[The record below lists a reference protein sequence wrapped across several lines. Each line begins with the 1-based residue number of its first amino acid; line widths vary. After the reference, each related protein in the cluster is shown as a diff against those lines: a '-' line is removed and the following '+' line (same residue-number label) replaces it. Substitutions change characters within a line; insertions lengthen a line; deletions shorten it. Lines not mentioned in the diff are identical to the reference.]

1 MAKLTLKKTKEPW
14 MSAEQMLCLYN
25 EAKNKPRQL
34 KILAEL
40 NEVSVGVICQTIGV
54 KFEPRLKV
62 TAGMKRHGWTM
73 EQVREVYRLRCFGWV
88 CREIGEVVGHSTDA
102 VHNLCKAQI
111 DSQIVPLDGEP
122 PGFDMSYGRRIQSET
137 QIDTVCRMYN
147 EGKTYR
153 EIAEAL
159 GYSYNQVYN
168 TVSRHVYGLRE
179 RVAPRAVAKKE
190 AASGGQTP

>member
-1 MAKLTLKKTKEPW
+1 MARETKEPW
-14 MSAEQMLCLYN
+14 MSQHQMLSMYN
-25 EAKNKPRQL
+25 EAKDKDEQL

-40 NEVSVGVICQTIGV
+40 NEVSVGIICRAIGV
-54 KFEPRLKV
+54 EFEPVLKV
-62 TAGMKRHGWTM
+62 TRGMKRHGWTA
-73 EQVREVYRLRCFGWV
+73 EQVREAYRLRCFGWT
-88 CREIGEVVGHSTDA
+88 CREIGTAVGHSTDA

-137 QIDTVCRMYN
+137 QIETICRMHT
-147 EGKTYR
+147 EGRTYR
-153 EIAEAL
+153 EIADAL

-168 TVSRHVYGLRE
+168 TVAKHVYGLRE
-179 RVAPRAVAKKE
+179 RVMPRAVAKKE